1 MSANN
6 RAAWLKVPKARL
18 EVDDAAAAKAGPG
31 EVVIKNAFVAINPVD
46 WKVQAIGFAT
56 VQYPTILGQDI
67 AGEVVEVGE
76 GVTRV
81 RVGDRVIA

>member
-18 EVDDAAAAKAGPG
+18 EVDDAAATKAGSG